1 MHSSSKINNPAARA
15 WTAFELEC
23 STLSTSSSAH
33 VNSVSG
39 TPSLALARIEAHYFV
54 NKMFLDKDL
63 LDAVPNIAHLPC
75 VIVQGRYDMVCP
87 IVTANDLH
95 RAWPGSRKLVI
106 NDAGHSAMEP
116 TIRGALVAATE
127 AFKIDQNFSTII
139 STP

>member
-1 MHSSSKINNPAARA
+1 
-15 WTAFELEC
+15 
-23 STLSTSSSAH
+23 
-33 VNSVSG
+33 
-39 TPSLALARIEAHYFV
+39 
-54 NKMFLDKDL
+54 MFLDKDL
-63 LDAVPNIAHLPC
+63 LDAVPSIAHLSC

-106 NDAGHSAMEP
+106 NDAGHSAMAP